1 MFQHDSHCFAQ
12 YFYIKSQAPVRNI
25 TAIKCYHLFKI
36 RNLTAP
42 TYLPHPGDPRFDCQA
57 ASMVQLIFHPLIFCR
72 WSCTYQRHIPFEYI
86 PELWKL
92 IDGPV
97 ADLISNPLFYRSVRQ
112 TPAADDARVKI
123 QFKHH
128 SVRYTVF
135 CGKCCFV
142 LLRIQIHT
150 AEFIA
155 RKFLAI
161 LSDPGLSE
169 EDRTGR
175 FMIDHRCKDQK
186 QNSCEDASDDA
197 SENIHQPFEKQ
208 FPGTYGTDACGQHR
222 VSSEIFHK
230 LFVCRQL
237 HPVGKFQMY
246 RYSHFRQLVDPSVYP
261 RIIWLQIDKYFIHPC
276 MAQVIHNR
284 FSLCHKWDVPQFF
297 GKCFLFIDIDHSD
310 STDLKQFIAVMLD
323 IFPHLW
329 KIGPVGQ
336 YHDRILSSKPQIPQ
350 YMPFPENSC
359 PITDYSIKDSG
370 QKQCNTRKITREN
383 CKV

>member
-1 MFQHDSHCFAQ
+1 MHDCQLLFFPWYTSNNFSFIFLFYRSHRTFMSQHDSHCFAQ
-12 YFYIKSQAPVRNI
+12 YFHIKFQAPVRNI

-42 TYLPHPGDPRFDCQA
+42 AYLPHPGDPRFVARRLLWCSSYFTHSSSVGGRVPTRDI
-57 ASMVQLIFHPLIFCR
+57 SPLSTFQNCGNSSIDQSRILFP
-72 WSCTYQRHIPFEYI
+72 SPF
-86 PELWKL
+86 
-92 IDGPV
+92 
-97 ADLISNPLFYRSVRQ
+97 FYRSVRQ

-135 CGKCCFV
+135 CSKCCFA

-197 SENIHQPFEKQ
+197 SENI
-208 FPGTYGTDACGQHR
+208 
-222 VSSEIFHK
+222 
-230 LFVCRQL
+230 
-237 HPVGKFQMY
+237 
-246 RYSHFRQLVDPSVYP
+246 PSTV
-261 RIIWLQIDKYFIHPC
+261 
-276 MAQVIHNR
+276 
-284 FSLCHKWDVPQFF
+284 
-297 GKCFLFIDIDHSD
+297 
-310 STDLKQFIAVMLD
+310 
-323 IFPHLW
+323 
-329 KIGPVGQ
+329 
-336 YHDRILSSKPQIPQ
+336 
-350 YMPFPENSC
+350 
-359 PITDYSIKDSG
+359 
-370 QKQCNTRKITREN
+370 
-383 CKV
+383 